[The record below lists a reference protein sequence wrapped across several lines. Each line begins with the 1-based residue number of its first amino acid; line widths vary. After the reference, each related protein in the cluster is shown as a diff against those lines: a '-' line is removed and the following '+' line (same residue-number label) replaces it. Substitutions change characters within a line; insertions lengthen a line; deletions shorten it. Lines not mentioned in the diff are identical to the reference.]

1 MAHTPPA
8 RSPGETCTHI
18 HVCTPHLIPPHTY
31 TPTKACTHEDTP
43 QARPQ
48 QLSSWWGHLHGCV
61 SVCACV
67 CVCALVGRCAAAH
80 EVSAV
85 SSASLPR
92 RKQEEEEGKKPS
104 GPLSEAGRG
113 QE

>member
-1 MAHTPPA
+1 MPPKGKLRDLAGRNSASFEEEALLSMQDAWRGDGAPLHAHRRDLHTHTRVHTRLDPP
-8 RSPGETCTHI
+8 
-18 HVCTPHLIPPHTY
+18 TY

-67 CVCALVGRCAAAH
+67 CVRA
-80 EVSAV
+80 
-85 SSASLPR
+85 
-92 RKQEEEEGKKPS
+92 
-104 GPLSEAGRG
+104 RG
-113 QE
+113 LMCCCP